1 MAKPLILARPSGAFV
16 RLRIPN
22 DLRAC
27 FGGRRFVVRRI
38 YDQDQAEIRLA
49 AAVLAL
55 VFSRVFAA
63 LRRGE
68 SVDWDKLIAG
78 ALAKAEGGKTK
89 DYKLRM
95 TEFGPEVETDGSPE
109 DNQAAQK
116 AISAY
121 WDAQA
126 GRGGNKGAKRVLFA
140 TAKDKWLGD
149 YESGV
154 ETGEFADKTFTESA
168 LTLNILEGVLDEGLY
183 LDQITD
189 DHIREFYNKVKALP
203 VRATQ
208 KREYRDLLPSNK
220 PQLWQID
227 KVIARGKQLG
237 HPTIGAHTQEKHRQ
251 RLAAFL
257 NLQEAHK
264 NIGVNPMSGIA
275 SNEKPTAD
283 ETGRPFTDEELAA
296 IFEPDRFWAWGKKH
310 PHQFFGTMMG
320 LYSGARVNEIG
331 QLYVDDI
338 EQFPTTG
345 VWGFHVRHNPARGQ
359 RTKNKQSRR
368 FIPIA
373 QPILDAGL
381 LTYIHDLKAAG
392 HKRLFPELPNA
403 TGRGFGR
410 TLSKHFAKYLRD
422 QCGIDEPGS
431 GFHYFRHALISTLY
445 GEDKNPAVI
454 GEISG
459 HRSDHKAGP
468 QAVMVK
474 HYVKTTLPAV
484 VALVEGYRPQ
494 VKLPQYVRGMF
505 SRDLRS
511 SPIDWEP
518 QPRKRKKD
526 MPTGGFPVG

>member
-1 MAKPLILARPSGAFV
+1 MARPSGAFV

-55 VFSRVFAA
+55 VFSRAFAS
-63 LRRGE
+63 LRQGE
-68 SVDWDKLIAG
+68 SVDWEKLIAG
-78 ALAKAEGGKTK
+78 AVAKAEDGKTSK
-89 DYKLRM
+89 YKLRM
-95 TEFGPEVETDGSPE
+95 TEFGPEVETDGTPE

-116 AISAY
+116 AITAY

-126 GRGGNKGAKRVLFA
+126 GRGGNKGAKRVLFT

-149 YESGV
+149 YERGV

-168 LTLNILEGVLDEGLY
+168 LALNILEGVLDEDLY

-189 DHIREFYNKVKALP
+189 EHIREFYEKLKEWPN
-203 VRATQ
+203 RASI
-208 KREYRDLLPSNK
+208 KKEYRDLLPRKK

-227 KVIARGKQLG
+227 KAIARGKQLG
-237 HPTIGAHTQEKHRQ
+237 HPTIGAYSQEKHRQ

-257 NLQEAHK
+257 NLQEANK
-264 NIGVNPMSGIA
+264 AIAVNPMTGIA

-283 ETGRPFTDEELAA
+283 DTGRPFTDEELAA

-331 QLYVDDI
+331 QLYADDI
-338 EQFPTTG
+338 EQFPGTE

-368 FIPIA
+368 FIVSVRPR
-373 QPILDAGL
+373 
-381 LTYIHDLKAAG
+381 H
-392 HKRLFPELPNA
+392 LP
-403 TGRGFGR
+403 
-410 TLSKHFAKYLRD
+410 
-422 QCGIDEPGS
+422 C
-431 GFHYFRHALISTLY
+431 
-445 GEDKNPAVI
+445 
-454 GEISG
+454 
-459 HRSDHKAGP
+459 RSD
-468 QAVMVK
+468 QA
-474 HYVKTTLPAV
+474 HSHAP
-484 VALVEGYRPQ
+484 
-494 VKLPQYVRGMF
+494 
-505 SRDLRS
+505 
-511 SPIDWEP
+511 
-518 QPRKRKKD
+518 
-526 MPTGGFPVG
+526 